1 MFSLSV
7 IETNI
12 NGCIG
17 DEMTTMVSV
26 IISSIEE
33 INNTKKLNKITDVL
47 GRETN
52 GKHKTP
58 LFYLYDDGTV
68 EKRIVIE

>member
-17 DEMTTMVSV
+17 NEITTMVSV

-33 INNTKKLNKITDVL
+33 INNTKKLNKITDVS
-47 GRETN
+47 GKETN
-52 GKHKTP
+52 GKNNTP
-58 LFYLYDDGTV
+58 LFYIYDDGTV
-68 EKRIVIE
+68 NKKIIIE

>member
-17 DEMTTMVSV
+17 DEIITMVSV

-47 GRETN
+47 GKKMIENNNTL
-52 GKHKTP
+52 
-58 LFYLYDDGTV
+58 LFYIYDDGTV
-68 EKRIVIE
+68 KKKITIE

>member
-17 DEMTTMVSV
+17 QEMTTMVSV

-33 INNTKKLNKITDVL
+33 VNNTKKLNKITDVL
-47 GRETN
+47 GKEIIENNNTL
-52 GKHKTP
+52 
-58 LFYLYDDGTV
+58 LFYIYDDGTV
-68 EKRIVIE
+68 EKKIIIE

>member
-1 MFSLSV
+1 
-7 IETNI
+7 
-12 NGCIG
+12 
-17 DEMTTMVSV
+17 MVSV

-33 INNTKKLNKITDVL
+33 INNTKRLNKITDVL
-47 GRETN
+47 GRKTN

-58 LFYLYDDGTV
+58 LLYIYDDGTV